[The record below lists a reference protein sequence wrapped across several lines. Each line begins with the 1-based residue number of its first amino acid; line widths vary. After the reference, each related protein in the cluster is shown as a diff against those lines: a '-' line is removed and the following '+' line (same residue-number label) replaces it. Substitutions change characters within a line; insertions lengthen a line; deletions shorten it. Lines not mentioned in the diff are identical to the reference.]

1 MAKFKFTAEFELK
14 ASPKVLFPY
23 LSSASGLQQWFAAKV
38 NMRGS
43 QSYDFLWDG
52 ESHPAKQTVL
62 RVNKASRFD
71 FQEEGEVRDLN
82 YVEFKIEQS
91 ELTQT
96 TFLKVSDYSTNDD
109 TAELEELW
117 EGLIH
122 KLKEV
127 AGC

>member
-117 EGLIH
+117 E
-122 KLKEV
+122 
-127 AGC
+127 